1 VGEPRPPA
9 GSPEERPSLDR
20 PASET
25 ETLSAVPAASR
36 SLRETGELDR
46 EDQKPEHRPAPPGK
60 QGGPVKEKEGGRGFL
75 GFLKELP
82 GLVLIAFALALL
94 IKTFLIQAFYI
105 PSQSMVPTLK
115 VGDRVLVNKVLYD
128 FGQVQRLDVIVFEN
142 PDLEDPDRGFFG
154 AIWAWLIEG
163 LGVSTDPNRDFIKR
177 VIGLPGDTV
186 EVREGKV
193 LVNGEPL
200 GDEPYARDE
209 RDRTSYGPETVP
221 EDRYFV
227 MGDNRANSQDSR
239 SSLGFVPEDKI
250 VGKAFVLL
258 WPPSR
263 IEWLSDD

>member
-25 ETLSAVPAASR
+25 ETLPAVPTGSR
-36 SLRETGELDR
+36 PVGETGELDH
-46 EDQKPEHRPAPPGK
+46 EHPKPEDRPAA
-60 QGGPVKEKEGGRGFL
+60 QRGPVKEKEGGRGFL

-193 LVNGEPL
+193 LVNGKPL
-200 GDEPYARDE
+200 GDELYARDE
-209 RDRTSYGPETVP
+209 RDRTSYGPKTVP
-221 EDRYFV
+221 EGSYFV
-227 MGDNRANSQDSR
+227 MGDNRPNSQDSR